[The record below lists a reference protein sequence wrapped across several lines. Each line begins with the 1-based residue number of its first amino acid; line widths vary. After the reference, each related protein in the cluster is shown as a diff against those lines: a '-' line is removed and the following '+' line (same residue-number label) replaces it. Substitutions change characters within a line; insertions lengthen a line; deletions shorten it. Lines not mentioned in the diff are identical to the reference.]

1 MQVSING
8 QPRELSDAST
18 VADMLAVLGI
28 AGRVAVEV
36 NREVVPRA
44 RHAQTALNAGDA
56 VEVVTLVG
64 GG

>member
-1 MQVSING
+1 MQLTING
-8 QPRELSDAST
+8 DARDLPDGSSVT
-18 VADMLAVLGI
+18 DMLASLGI

-44 RHAQTALNAGDA
+44 RHADTKLNAGDA